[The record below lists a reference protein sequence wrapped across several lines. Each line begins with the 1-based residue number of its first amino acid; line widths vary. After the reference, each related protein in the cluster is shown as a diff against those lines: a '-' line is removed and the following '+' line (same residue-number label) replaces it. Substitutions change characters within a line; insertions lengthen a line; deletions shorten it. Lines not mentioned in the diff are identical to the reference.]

1 MSRLIPSN
9 IGVHGDVNIN
19 VNLNVEKIGEVIE
32 SILWVHMFTSIAR
45 SRFKK

>member
-19 VNLNVEKIGEVIE
+19 VNVNAEKIGKAIE
-32 SILWVHMFTSIAR
+32 SILWVHMISSIIR
-45 SRFKK
+45 HKLK